1 MKYYK
6 YENVMV
12 AYGEPLE
19 MKIDGKVTKPN
30 GKLMAE
36 TIQNGE
42 EITKKEYDN
51 IKST

>member
-19 MKIDGKVTKPN
+19 MKIDGKITKPN

-36 TIQNGE
+36 TIQLGE
-42 EITKKEYDN
+42 EITKEEYEAMD
-51 IKST
+51 

>member
-19 MKIDGKVTKPN
+19 MKIDSKVTKPN

-36 TIQNGE
+36 TIKTVRRLQ
-42 EITKKEYDN
+42 KEYDN